1 MFKPLI
7 FDQNNLSVKNTVIV
21 RAGSDR
27 EINSDPDKNQ
37 SLKKGVRC
45 KDLYTRTG
53 KSFLNN
59 FSVLEESYVPFTCL
73 DWRGGMWNPGPP
85 EPVSSQ
91 SETAPR
97 GTKHLSKPNPLGIK
111 EKF

>member
-45 KDLYTRTG
+45 KD
-53 KSFLNN
+53 
-59 FSVLEESYVPFTCL
+59 YVPV
-73 DWRGGMWNPGPP
+73 N
-85 EPVSSQ
+85 
-91 SETAPR
+91 
-97 GTKHLSKPNPLGIK
+97 LS
-111 EKF
+111 